1 MTDKG
6 FNCASVETPG
16 IGSQFN
22 MHLTPVLVKQDA
34 GAVDTF
40 LLADDKGG
48 FFLWSENELE
58 MYRFVAR
65 DSIPLRLED
74 VVARVRGETYS
85 NAELVRQFWNPTGRK
100 SETTG

>member
-1 MTDKG
+1 
-6 FNCASVETPG
+6 
-16 IGSQFN
+16 

-34 GAVDTF
+34 GAGDTF

-48 FFLWSENELE
+48 FFLWNENELE

-85 NAELVRQFWNPTGRK
+85 NTELVRQFWNPTGRK
-100 SETTG
+100 SKTTG